1 MPSKNPLAEIFGFP
15 IDNLDKEASRYRKNK
30 MVPIACL
37 PMQNLEGLFAADCVD
52 FMEAMPDE
60 CVDLAVTS
68 PPYDNLRD
76 YKGYSFE
83 FERIADGLFRVIWKY
98 AGII

>member
-1 MPSKNPLAEIFGFP
+1 MRSDRKFWVEEIQELSGNFS
-15 IDNLDKEASRYRKNK
+15 DNSDQVAINK
-30 MVPIACL
+30 K
-37 PMQNLEGLFAADCVD
+37 QDSTNLEGLFAADCVD

-83 FERIADGLFRVIWKY
+83 FERIADGLFRVI
-98 AGII
+98 